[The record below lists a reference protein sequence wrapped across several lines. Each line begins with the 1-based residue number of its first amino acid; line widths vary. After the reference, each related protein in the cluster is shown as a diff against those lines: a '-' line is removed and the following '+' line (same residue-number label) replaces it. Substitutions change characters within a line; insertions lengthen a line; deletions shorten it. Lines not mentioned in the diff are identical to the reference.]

1 MSKNMHTICIE
12 FILNTYISVA
22 NKRRETCK
30 FISNNDKKLMW
41 QTISDKVEKC
51 GNETS
56 VPGVMAQM
64 LRALPVLEDPVWFP
78 ALKRSSSQS
87 FVTVAP
93 GDLSSY
99 SGLWEPAHTWHSYTH
114 LHTHSTS
121 IKKVNLKIKLI
132 NVCKACFETFI

>member
-1 MSKNMHTICIE
+1 MHTICIE

-56 VPGVMAQM
+56 VPGVMAQI
-64 LRALPVLEDPVWFP
+64 LRALPVLEDPVRFP

-87 FVTVAP
+87 FVTNCS
-93 GDLSSY
+93 LTIFCNCSSWG
-99 SGLWEPAHTWHSYTH
+99 SVVIFWPLGTCTHMAFIHTPTH
-114 LHTHSTS
+114 T
-121 IKKVNLKIKLI
+121 
-132 NVCKACFETFI
+132 

>member
-1 MSKNMHTICIE
+1 MSKNMHTICME

-41 QTISDKVEKC
+41 QTISDKVKKC

-64 LRALPVLEDPVWFP
+64 LGALPVLEDPVRLP

-93 GDLSSY
+93 GDLSSS
-99 SGLWEPAHTWHSYTH
+99 SGLWACTHMAFIHTPTH
-114 LHTHSTS
+114 TRH
-121 IKKVNLKIKLI
+121 I
-132 NVCKACFETFI
+132 N